1 MVKNKGLTI
10 QFVPYGE
17 IVKLSSKERVRK
29 LLEIVKEEKII
40 LLEGRLKSEEKSE
53 LIAKTMEE
61 INRKFKGVEIDE
73 WAFKDRDEDWIKKIR
88 HFLVNVLLGSRKGLT
103 IIGPASIIKEIKKD
117 PNNIQLLTK

>member
-1 MVKNKGLTI
+1 MIKKKGLTI
-10 QFVPYGE
+10 QFVPYEE
-17 IVKLSSKERVRK
+17 IAKLSSKERIRK

-40 LLEGRLKSEEKSE
+40 LLEGRLKSDEKSE

-61 INRKFKGVEIDE
+61 INKKFRGVEIDE
-73 WAFKDRDEDWIKKIR
+73 WAFTDRDEDWIKKIR